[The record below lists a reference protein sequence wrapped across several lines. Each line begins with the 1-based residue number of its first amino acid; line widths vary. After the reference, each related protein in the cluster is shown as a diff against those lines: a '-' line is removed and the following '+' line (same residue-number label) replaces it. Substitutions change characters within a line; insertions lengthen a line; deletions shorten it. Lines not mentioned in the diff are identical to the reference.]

1 MYGFRNIF
9 SNISG
14 TARQKI
20 INFILFFFFG
30 GGRGKGKGKG
40 KGKERSNVP

>member
-20 INFILFFFFG
+20 INFILFFLLG

-40 KGKERSNVP
+40 KERNNVP

>member
-14 TARQKI
+14 TARQKVV
-20 INFILFFFFG
+20 NFFFGG
-30 GGRGKGKGKG
+30 GGRGKGKGKE
-40 KGKERSNVP
+40 KERSNVP

>member
-14 TARQKI
+14 TARQKVM
-20 INFILFFFFG
+20 NFFFFFG
-30 GGRGKGKGKG
+30 GGEGEGEG
-40 KGKERSNVP
+40 EE

>member
-14 TARQKI
+14 TARQKVM
-20 INFILFFFFG
+20 NFILFFFLG
-30 GGRGKGKGKG
+30 GGRG

>member
-1 MYGFRNIF
+1 MYGFRNVF

-14 TARQKI
+14 TARQKVM
-20 INFILFFFFG
+20 NFFFFFLG

>member
-14 TARQKI
+14 TARQKVV
-20 INFILFFFFG
+20 NFFFLG
-30 GGRGKGKGKG
+30 GGRGKGKGKE
-40 KGKERSNVP
+40 KERSNVP

>member
-14 TARQKI
+14 TARQKVM
-20 INFILFFFFG
+20 NFFFWG
-30 GGRGKGKGKG
+30 GEGEGEGEG
-40 KGKERSNVP
+40 EE

>member
-14 TARQKI
+14 TARQKVV
-20 INFILFFFFG
+20 NFFFFWG
-30 GGRGKGKGKG
+30 GEGEGEGEG
-40 KGKERSNVP
+40 EE

>member
-14 TARQKI
+14 TARQKVV
-20 INFILFFFFG
+20 NFFFFFG
-30 GGRGKGKGKG
+30 GGRGKGKGKE
-40 KGKERSNVP
+40 KERSNVP

>member
-20 INFILFFFFG
+20 INFIFFFFFLG
-30 GGRGKGKGKG
+30 GGRGKG

>member
-14 TARQKI
+14 TARQKVM
-20 INFILFFFFG
+20 NFILFFFG
-30 GGRGKGKGKG
+30 GGRGKGKGK
-40 KGKERSNVP
+40 ERSNVP

>member
-14 TARQKI
+14 TARQKVV
-20 INFILFFFFG
+20 NFFFFG
-30 GGRGKGKGKG
+30 GGRGKGKGKE
-40 KGKERSNVP
+40 KERSNVP

>member
-14 TARQKI
+14 TARQKVV
-20 INFILFFFFG
+20 NFILFFLG
-30 GGRGKGKGKG
+30 GGEGEGEGEG
-40 KGKERSNVP
+40 EE

>member
-20 INFILFFFFG
+20 INFIFFFFLG
-30 GGRGKGKGKG
+30 GGRGKGKG

>member
-14 TARQKI
+14 TARQKVM
-20 INFILFFFFG
+20 NFILFFLG
-30 GGRGKGKGKG
+30 GEGRGKG

>member
-14 TARQKI
+14 TARQKVV
-20 INFILFFFFG
+20 NFFFFG
-30 GGRGKGKGKG
+30 GGEGEGEGEG
-40 KGKERSNVP
+40 EE

>member
-14 TARQKI
+14 TARQKVV
-20 INFILFFFFG
+20 NFILFFFG
-30 GGRGKGKGKG
+30 GGRGKGK
-40 KGKERSNVP
+40 ERSNVP